1 MKMFAYGVAAAA
13 LMALAAPAHAQAGR
27 EGAYVGLGASH
38 YSVDEVD
45 VVGAT
50 GRLGYRFHPNF
61 GVEGEASFGIDGDEA
76 DILGTPVD
84 IDLENQ
90 YGAYAVGFLPVTSNL
105 EVLGRVGWASID
117 AEGSFGGFTAG
128 ASDDGLGLGVGAQYH
143 VNDRFAIRGDYT
155 RLSADGNDDIDGVD
169 TFGLTG
175 IVSF

>member
-1 MKMFAYGVAAAA
+1 MKIVAYGVAAAA
-13 LMALAAPAHAQAGR
+13 LLALAAPASAQVGR
-27 EGAYVGLGASH
+27 TGAYVGLGATH
-38 YSVDEVD
+38 FSVEDVD

-76 DILGTPVD
+76 DVLGTPVD
-84 IDLENQ
+84 VDLENQ
-90 YGAYAVGFLPVTSNL
+90 YGAYAVGFLPVTSNVEL
-105 EVLGRVGWASID
+105 LGRVGWTSID

-128 ASDDGLGLGVGAQYH
+128 AEDDGLGLGVGAQWH

-155 RLSADGNDDIDGVD
+155 RLSADGSDDIDGID
-169 TFGLTG
+169 AFGLSG